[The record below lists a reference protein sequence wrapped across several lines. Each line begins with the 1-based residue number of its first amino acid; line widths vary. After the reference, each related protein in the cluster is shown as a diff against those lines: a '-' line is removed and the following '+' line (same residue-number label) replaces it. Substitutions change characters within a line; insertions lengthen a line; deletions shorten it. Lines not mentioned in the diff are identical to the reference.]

1 MARILVCEDEADL
14 LSLVTRRLVRAGH
27 EVITATNGEDGY
39 RLALEESPD
48 VIVLDW
54 MMPGLT
60 GLDVCRA
67 LRAHPAASTSRLL
80 MLTARAQ
87 ETDMAAAFD
96 AGIDEYVIKPFRPE
110 ELQDRIAA
118 LLERS

>member
-1 MARILVCEDEADL
+1 MARILVCEDETDL
-14 LSLVTRRLVRAGH
+14 LALITRRLVRAGH
-27 EVITATNGEDGY
+27 EVITAMNGEDGY

-60 GLDVCRA
+60 GLEVCRA

-96 AGIDEYVIKPFRPE
+96 AGIDEYVIKPFRPD
-110 ELQDRIAA
+110 ELQERIAA